1 MLGYRNASFYS
12 GTVLQKRIDCQ
23 ALHRRIGGAVAQ
35 PQIPRSRTR
44 RTLNEL
50 LRVSGAVLGVLP
62 ADRKCFRF
70 AHLAKEQGWRN
81 MDIALA
87 LSLTSR
93 RIRQLLSQ
101 TEPNLHLAYSSLGDA
116 RLAQAV

>member
-1 MLGYRNASFYS
+1 MPRSILGRFCK
-12 GTVLQKRIDCQ
+12 KRIDCQ

-62 ADRKCFRF
+62 ADRKCFRLF